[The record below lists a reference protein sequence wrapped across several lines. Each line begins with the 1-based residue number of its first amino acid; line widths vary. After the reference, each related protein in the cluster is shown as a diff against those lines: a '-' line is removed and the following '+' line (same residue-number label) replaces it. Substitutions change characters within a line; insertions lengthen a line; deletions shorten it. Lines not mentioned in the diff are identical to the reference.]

1 MEKTIPEKFF
11 KIAEKFYE
19 RNAFLYKNKKSQIYS
34 PITYKELAEMVKIFI
49 SSLRKLQIKKGDK
62 VVIFSENRP
71 EWVIADLAAMSI
83 GAIVVPLHTTL
94 SLDTLSYIINHCEA
108 KILIVSNNDL
118 LNKIA
123 AISEKITFLK
133 KIIILED
140 LDNDSKDFKN
150 KEILQWNKLFKLA
163 ETAEKKP
170 FFLPQ
175 LNINETC
182 SIIYTSGT
190 TGLPKGV
197 ELTHQNFLSN
207 FEAAVEAIS
216 VRPDDIFLS
225 FLPLSHVF
233 ERLAG
238 YYVSLFS
245 GAVIAYAESI
255 KKLPD
260 NLKEIRPTILISVP
274 RVFEKIYETIWGKIN
289 NSLVKKLFFFWAL
302 KQKDNGFK
310 YKIANFLVFRK
321 IRKQLGGRL
330 RLIISGGAPMDK
342 QIAKFFY
349 KFKILILEGYGLTE
363 TSPVISVNREFDF
376 KFGTVGKPIY
386 NIEIKIS
393 PEKEILVR
401 GLSVMKGYFKN
412 NGLTHE
418 SKDTEGWFRT
428 GDMGFFDK
436 SGFLTII
443 GRKKEI
449 IITST
454 GKNIWPEV
462 IEQELNKDFFISQSV
477 IIGQKR
483 KFISALIVPNWNVV
497 ENFFQKQNLF
507 FNFSENL
514 VNNSEIINLFEKII
528 KEINKKFADY
538 EKIKKFKLLKNE
550 FSQRENELTPTLK
563 LRRHIIEEHYK
574 KEIKE
579 IYYN

>member
-1 MEKTIPEKFF
+1 M
-11 KIAEKFYE
+11 
-19 RNAFLYKNKKSQIYS
+19 
-34 PITYKELAEMVKIFI
+34 
-49 SSLRKLQIKKGDK
+49 
-62 VVIFSENRP
+62 
-71 EWVIADLAAMSI
+71 
-83 GAIVVPLHTTL
+83 
-94 SLDTLSYIINHCEA
+94 
-108 KILIVSNNDL
+108 
-118 LNKIA
+118 

-140 LDNDSKDFKN
+140 LDIDSKDFKN

-170 FFLPQ
+170 FFLPR
-175 LNINETC
+175 LNTNETC

-238 YYVSLFS
+238 YYVALFS

-289 NSLVKKLFFFWAL
+289 NSLVKNFFFWAL
-302 KQKDNGFK
+302 KQKTMDLNIKLLIFS
-310 YKIANFLVFRK
+310 FPK
-321 IRKQLGGRL
+321 IREQLGGRL

-462 IEQELNKDFFISQSV
+462 IEQELNKDFYFSV
-477 IIGQKR
+477 SYNWAKR

-497 ENFFQKQNLF
+497 ENFFKN
-507 FNFSENL
+507 
-514 VNNSEIINLFEKII
+514 KIY
-528 KEINKKFADY
+528 F
-538 EKIKKFKLLKNE
+538 
-550 FSQRENELTPTLK
+550 
-563 LRRHIIEEHYK
+563 
-574 KEIKE
+574 
-579 IYYN
+579 